1 MIEIKLTV
9 PEEQVE
15 EFLSQWQQLLADVEQ
30 IKKDQDTILKMAILD
45 RPATKSEKQKKNDKD

>member
-1 MIEIKLTV
+1 MIEIKLTL

-45 RPATKSEKQKKNDKD
+45 RPTTKLQKEKN

>member
-1 MIEIKLTV
+1 MIEIKLTL

-15 EFLSQWQQLLADVEQ
+15 EFLSQWQRLLADVEQ

-45 RPATKSEKQKKNDKD
+45 RPATKPTKSREKK

>member
-1 MIEIKLTV
+1 MIEIKLTL

-15 EFLSQWQQLLADVEQ
+15 EFLSQWQQLLADVEK

-45 RPATKSEKQKKNDKD
+45 RPQTKSKKEKN

>member
-9 PEEQVE
+9 PEEQVK

-45 RPATKSEKQKKNDKD
+45 RPATKPTKSREKK

>member
-45 RPATKSEKQKKNDKD
+45 RQRYQPWKEEN

>member
-1 MIEIKLTV
+1 MLYVPIFPYLKWNKMIEIKLTL

-30 IKKDQDTILKMAILD
+30 IKKRVNA
-45 RPATKSEKQKKNDKD
+45 ASN

>member
-15 EFLSQWQQLLADVEQ
+15 EFLSQWQRLLADVEQ
-30 IKKDQDTILKMAILD
+30 IKKDQDTILKMALLD
-45 RPATKSEKQKKNDKD
+45 SPATKSEMEKN

>member
-1 MIEIKLTV
+1 MIEIKLTL
-9 PEEQVE
+9 PEEQLE

-45 RPATKSEKQKKNDKD
+45 RPATEPTKEKK